1 MNIVMDTHIF
11 YWYINQDH
19 QLASHIKN
27 MLDNADK
34 LFVSSATCVE
44 LGLLVDKG
52 RIELDTPYLDW
63 FNEILTDTDIDFLDI
78 SPAIAN
84 LSTTL
89 PKHHKDPWDRL
100 IIATALIHD
109 CHLASVDTKFPLYQ
123 ELNGKLIG

>member
-11 YWYINQDH
+11 YWYINQDS
-19 QLASHIKN
+19 QLDRHIKTA
-27 MLDNADK
+27 LDNADK

-52 RIELDTPYLDW
+52 RIELDTPYLEW
-63 FNEILTDTDIDFLDI
+63 FDEVLSDTDIEFLDI
-78 SPAIAN
+78 SPNIAN
-84 LSTTL
+84 LSTIL

-109 CHLASVDTKFPLYQ
+109 CYLASVDTKFPLYQ
-123 ELNGKLIG
+123 ELQGRLIA